1 MNADDMTLEEVEARM
16 DELNEKKEQADDLAE
31 SFNDA
36 ADALAAISVHSL
48 TDDEMAAKISMLRHM
63 LRQIRQHDVRIRGL
77 DIQHEHHALR
87 QRAGELRYEGESE
100 KRGD

>member
-16 DELNEKKEQADDLAE
+16 DELDEKKEQADDLAE

-36 ADALAAISVHSL
+36 TDALAAISVHSL

-63 LRQIRQHDVRIRGL
+63 LRQIRQHDVRVNEGIH
-77 DIQHEHHALR
+77 HERHALY
-87 QRAGELRYEGESE
+87 QRAGELHHEEEAEAY
-100 KRGD
+100 GD

>member
-16 DELNEKKEQADDLAE
+16 DELDKKKEQADDLAE

-63 LRQIRQHDVRIRGL
+63 LRQIRQHDVRVNEGIH
-77 DIQHEHHALR
+77 HERHALY
-87 QRAGELRYEGESE
+87 QRADELRHEEETEAY
-100 KRGD
+100 GD